1 MPFMNDTPLT
11 PMDLPATATDTSLTR
26 RDFIVQTSALAAAG
40 VALGSLGDAEAAQ
53 PAKAA
58 ADPELD
64 IAEWSFFWLGVK
76 RAELARGTVINGAQA
91 YVEYQIPAR
100 VRHPYPIVIIHG
112 GGWINGD
119 KRLKRPPLAPF
130 LDRGISVAAINYR
143 LVPQH
148 PLPAPV
154 HDAARAIQFLRWK
167 GETLGI
173 DPDRIGLTGTSAGA
187 CTSMWLLLHDDL
199 ADPTAA
205 DPVLRASTRVRAAAV
220 SVGQTSIDPDVIES
234 WLGPAVLD
242 HPMIFGAVGE
252 SSMAEVRAEADRH
265 RAIYEEFSPINHV
278 DGDDPPLFMACSAE
292 MDLPARNSGHGI
304 HHPLHGVKL
313 KDRSDAVGHECH
325 LFVPGWSETKRY
337 ADGTDFLLD
346 KLLSLE

>member
-1 MPFMNDTPLT
+1 MAIDVRWACGAFEWFVASIERPRGLRPTPPDHPPLLR
-11 PMDLPATATDTSLTR
+11 LPAVWAAVLCLLGGSHGGSVQAQLASEQVEPVPTHAELPYGPDERQTL
-26 RDFIVQTSALAAAG
+26 DFWAAAG
-40 VALGSLGDAEAAQ
+40 DGPRPL
-53 PAKAA
+53 
-58 ADPELD
+58 
-64 IAEWSFFWLGVK
+64 
-76 RAELARGTVINGAQA
+76 
-91 YVEYQIPAR
+91 
-100 VRHPYPIVIIHG
+100 IVIIHG

-199 ADPTAA
+199 ADSTAA
-205 DPVLRASTRVRAAAV
+205 DPVLRTSTRVRAAAV
-220 SVGQTSIDPDVIES
+220 SVGQTSIDPDVIEA

-242 HPMIFGAVGE
+242 HPMIFGAVGV

-292 MDLPARNSGHGI
+292 MDLPARSSGHGI

-313 KDRSDAVGHECH
+313 KERSDAVGHECH
-325 LFVPGWSETKRY
+325 LLVPGWSESKRY

>member
-1 MPFMNDTPLT
+1 MAIDVRWAGGAFAWCVARIERRRELMPTPPDHPPLLRLPAICAAVLCLLGVARGGSSQAQLASEQVELDPT
-11 PMDLPATATDTSLTR
+11 HADLPYGPDERQTL
-26 RDFIVQTSALAAAG
+26 DFWAAAG
-40 VALGSLGDAEAAQ
+40 DGPRPLV
-53 PAKAA
+53 
-58 ADPELD
+58 
-64 IAEWSFFWLGVK
+64 
-76 RAELARGTVINGAQA
+76 
-91 YVEYQIPAR
+91 
-100 VRHPYPIVIIHG
+100 VIIHG

-143 LVPQH
+143 LAPSH

-173 DPDRIGLTGTSAGA
+173 DPDRIGLIGTSAGA

-242 HPMIFGAVGE
+242 HPMIFSAVGE
-252 SSMAEVRAEADRH
+252 PSMAEVRAVADRH

-292 MDLPARNSGHGI
+292 MDLPARSSGHGI

-313 KDRSDAVGHECH
+313 KERSDAVGHECH
-325 LFVPGWSETKRY
+325 LLVPGWSESKRY

-346 KLLSLE
+346 QLLSLE

>member
-1 MPFMNDTPLT
+1 MAIDVRRTRGAFAWCVARIERRRELMPTPPDHPPLLRAPAVWAAVLCLLGVVHGGST
-11 PMDLPATATDTSLTR
+11 QAQLASEQVEQPPTHADLRYGPDERQAL
-26 RDFIVQTSALAAAG
+26 DFWAAAG
-40 VALGSLGDAEAAQ
+40 DGPRPLV
-53 PAKAA
+53 
-58 ADPELD
+58 
-64 IAEWSFFWLGVK
+64 
-76 RAELARGTVINGAQA
+76 
-91 YVEYQIPAR
+91 
-100 VRHPYPIVIIHG
+100 VIIHG

-143 LVPQH
+143 LAPSH

-154 HDAARAIQFLRWK
+154 YDAARAIQFLRWK

-199 ADPTAA
+199 ADPAAA

-242 HPMIFGAVGE
+242 HPMIFSAVGE
-252 SSMAEVRAEADRH
+252 PSMADVRAEADRH

-313 KDRSDAVGHECH
+313 KERSDAVGHECH
-325 LFVPGWSETKRY
+325 LLIPGWSESKRY

-346 KLLSLE
+346 QLLSLE

>member
-1 MPFMNDTPLT
+1 MAIDVWRARGAFEWCVASIQRPRGLRPTPPDHPPLLRAPAIWAAVLCLLGVAHGGSAQAQLASEQVEQPPT
-11 PMDLPATATDTSLTR
+11 HADLLYGPDERQTL
-26 RDFIVQTSALAAAG
+26 DFWAAAG
-40 VALGSLGDAEAAQ
+40 DGPRPL
-53 PAKAA
+53 
-58 ADPELD
+58 
-64 IAEWSFFWLGVK
+64 
-76 RAELARGTVINGAQA
+76 
-91 YVEYQIPAR
+91 
-100 VRHPYPIVIIHG
+100 IVIIHG

-252 SSMAEVRAEADRH
+252 SSMTDVRAVADRH

-313 KDRSDAVGHECH
+313 KERSDAVGHECH
-325 LFVPGWSETKRY
+325 LLVPGWSESKRY
-337 ADGTDFLLD
+337 ADGNDFLLD

>member
-1 MPFMNDTPLT
+1 MAIDVRRVRGAFEWFVAGIERARGPMLT
-11 PMDLPATATDTSLTR
+11 PPDHPPLLRAPAIWAAVLCLLGVARGGSAQAQLASEQVEQPPTHADLPYGPDERQTL
-26 RDFIVQTSALAAAG
+26 DFWTAAG
-40 VALGSLGDAEAAQ
+40 DRPRPLV
-53 PAKAA
+53 
-58 ADPELD
+58 
-64 IAEWSFFWLGVK
+64 
-76 RAELARGTVINGAQA
+76 
-91 YVEYQIPAR
+91 
-100 VRHPYPIVIIHG
+100 VIIHG

-130 LDRGISVAAINYR
+130 LESGISVAAINYR
-143 LVPQH
+143 LAPSH

-167 GETLGI
+167 GEALGI
-173 DPDRIGLTGTSAGA
+173 DPDRIGLIGTSAGA

-242 HPMIFGAVGE
+242 HPMIFSAVGE
-252 SSMAEVRAEADRH
+252 SSMAEVRADADRH

-292 MDLPARNSGHGI
+292 MDLPARSSGHGI

-313 KDRSDAVGHECH
+313 KERSDAVGHECH
-325 LFVPGWSETKRY
+325 LLVPGWSESKRF
-337 ADGTDFLLD
+337 ADGTVFLLD

>member
-1 MPFMNDTPLT
+1 MAIDVRWVCGALAWCVACIERPRGLRPTPPDHPPLLRAPAIWAAVLCLLGVAHGGSAQAQLASEQVEPVPT
-11 PMDLPATATDTSLTR
+11 HADLLYGPDERQTL
-26 RDFIVQTSALAAAG
+26 DFWAAAG
-40 VALGSLGDAEAAQ
+40 DGPRPL
-53 PAKAA
+53 
-58 ADPELD
+58 
-64 IAEWSFFWLGVK
+64 
-76 RAELARGTVINGAQA
+76 
-91 YVEYQIPAR
+91 
-100 VRHPYPIVIIHG
+100 IVIIHG

-325 LFVPGWSETKRY
+325 LFVPGWSESKRY

>member
-1 MPFMNDTPLT
+1 MAIDVRRVRGAFEWFVAGIERARGPMLT
-11 PMDLPATATDTSLTR
+11 PPDHPPLLRAPAIWAAVLCLLGVARGGSTQAQLASEQVEQPPTHADLPYGPDERQTLDFWTAE
-26 RDFIVQTSALAAAG
+26 
-40 VALGSLGDAEAAQ
+40 GDR
-53 PAKAA
+53 PR
-58 ADPELD
+58 PL
-64 IAEWSFFWLGVK
+64 V
-76 RAELARGTVINGAQA
+76 
-91 YVEYQIPAR
+91 
-100 VRHPYPIVIIHG
+100 VIIHG

-130 LDRGISVAAINYR
+130 LESGISVAAINYR
-143 LVPQH
+143 LAPSH

-167 GETLGI
+167 GEALGI
-173 DPDRIGLTGTSAGA
+173 DPDRIGLIGTSAGA

-252 SSMAEVRAEADRH
+252 SSMAEVRAVADRH

-292 MDLPARNSGHGI
+292 MDLPARSSGHGI

-313 KDRSDAVGHECH
+313 KERSDAVGHECH
-325 LFVPGWSETKRY
+325 LLVPGWSESKRY
-337 ADGTDFLLD
+337 ADGTEFLID
-346 KLLSLE
+346 KLNRSE

>member
-1 MPFMNDTPLT
+1 MAIDVRWACGAFEWFVASIERPRGLRPTPPDHPPLLRLPAVWAAVLCLLGGSHGGSVQAQLASVQVEQPPT
-11 PMDLPATATDTSLTR
+11 HADLPYGPDERQTL
-26 RDFIVQTSALAAAG
+26 DFWAAE
-40 VALGSLGDAEAAQ
+40 GDG
-53 PAKAA
+53 PR
-58 ADPELD
+58 PL
-64 IAEWSFFWLGVK
+64 
-76 RAELARGTVINGAQA
+76 
-91 YVEYQIPAR
+91 
-100 VRHPYPIVIIHG
+100 IVIIHG

>member
-1 MPFMNDTPLT
+1 MAIDVRWACGAFEWFVASIERPRGLRPTPPDHPPLLRLPAVWAAVLCLLGGSHGGSVQAQLASVQVEQPPT
-11 PMDLPATATDTSLTR
+11 HADLPYGPDERQTL
-26 RDFIVQTSALAAAG
+26 DFWAAE
-40 VALGSLGDAEAAQ
+40 GDG
-53 PAKAA
+53 PR
-58 ADPELD
+58 PL
-64 IAEWSFFWLGVK
+64 
-76 RAELARGTVINGAQA
+76 
-91 YVEYQIPAR
+91 
-100 VRHPYPIVIIHG
+100 IVIIHG

-242 HPMIFGAVGE
+242 HPMIFGAVGV

>member
-1 MPFMNDTPLT
+1 MAIDVRRARGAFAWCVARIERRRELMPTPPDHPPLLRASAVWAAVLCLLGVAQGGSAQAQLASEQVELGPT
-11 PMDLPATATDTSLTR
+11 HADLPYGPDERQAL
-26 RDFIVQTSALAAAG
+26 DFWAAAG
-40 VALGSLGDAEAAQ
+40 DGPRPLV
-53 PAKAA
+53 
-58 ADPELD
+58 
-64 IAEWSFFWLGVK
+64 
-76 RAELARGTVINGAQA
+76 
-91 YVEYQIPAR
+91 
-100 VRHPYPIVIIHG
+100 VIIHG

-143 LVPQH
+143 LAPSH

-205 DPVLRASTRVRAAAV
+205 DPVLRTSTRVRAAAV

-242 HPMIFGAVGE
+242 HPMIFSAVGE
-252 SSMAEVRAEADRH
+252 SSMADVRAEADRH

-313 KDRSDAVGHECH
+313 KERSDAVGHECH
-325 LFVPGWSETKRY
+325 LLVPGWSESKRY

-346 KLLSLE
+346 QLLSLE